1 MVDPIAT
8 SFLIQGYTG
17 QRQRSQRHA
26 VELKGSIEGV
36 GIDQTVHIQDISN
49 TGMATVG
56 EAPLMCNDQFL
67 NIHIEGYKRMH
78 GHIVRQFEGG
88 HALKFEENAKH
99 VITDEELTAFLR
111 IAKITS

>member
-8 SFLIQGYTG
+8 SFWIQGYTG
-17 QRQRSQRHA
+17 QRQRSQCHA

-67 NIHIEGYKRMH
+67 NIHIE
-78 GHIVRQFEGG
+78 V
-88 HALKFEENAKH
+88 
-99 VITDEELTAFLR
+99 
-111 IAKITS
+111 